1 MAATEKES
9 GRRSMIEMTGISK
22 SFNGN
27 TVLNNVEFSVK
38 KGEIHALM
46 GENGAGKST
55 LMKILTGIYTR
66 DTGEVKVKGKLVDF
80 KNPKEAEH
88 AGIAVIH
95 QELNILPDLT
105 VAENLFLGNEKTF
118 GKSGILK
125 TREMNKEAKTILAE
139 LGLHVDVKTVAR
151 ELSVGKQQIIEIAKA
166 MSSNAEV
173 IVMDEPTAALTDR
186 EILSLFETIRA
197 LQKNGVSFVY
207 ISHRME
213 EIFAL
218 CDRITILRDGNY
230 VGVKEIKETSFDEIV
245 QMMVG
250 RELGERFPE
259 RNSAI
264 GDVKLTA
271 SGLTRNG
278 HFEDISFELRKGEVL
293 GIAGLMGAG
302 RTEVVQ
308 SLFGYK
314 KLHKGE
320 ILLDGKSVKI
330 SSPLQAKK
338 LGFGY
343 VTEDRKSEGLIV
355 DFSVKDNLCLTN
367 FSKVSSN
374 GIIKAGEEKALY
386 ETMVKRLGVRTSGP
400 NQAAKSLSGG
410 NQQKV
415 VIAKWLGI
423 EPNVLILDEPTRGV
437 DVGAKKEI
445 YSIINE
451 LAERGVAILMISSEL
466 PEIIGMADR
475 VLVMHEG
482 TLTAELQKE
491 DMTQERIM
499 HYATGGNKV
508 AQV

>member
-1 MAATEKES
+1 
-9 GRRSMIEMTGISK
+9 MTGISK
-22 SFNGN
+22 SFDGN
-27 TVLNNVEFSVK
+27 SVLTNVEFSVK

-55 LMKILTGIYTR
+55 LMKILTGIYAR
-66 DTGEVKVKGKLVDF
+66 DTGEVKVRGKLVDF

-125 TREMNKEAKTILAE
+125 TKEMNKKAKVILGE
-139 LGLHVDVKTVAR
+139 LGLDVDVKTVAR

-173 IVMDEPTAALTDR
+173 IVMDEPTAALTER
-186 EILSLFETIRA
+186 EIVSLFETIRA
-197 LQKNGVSFVY
+197 LQSNGVSFVY

-213 EIFAL
+213 EIFSL

-259 RNSAI
+259 RNATI

-302 RTEVVQ
+302 RTEVAQ

-314 KLHKGE
+314 KLQKGT
-320 ILLDGKSVKI
+320 ISLNGKPVKI

-355 DFSVKDNLCLTN
+355 DFSVKDNLSLTN
-367 FSKVSSN
+367 FNKVSSN
-374 GIIKAGEEKALY
+374 GIIKANEEKVLY

-451 LAERGVAILMISSEL
+451 LAEKGVAILMISSEL

-482 TLTAELQKE
+482 TLTAELQKAE
-491 DMTQERIM
+491 MTQERIM
-499 HYATGGNKV
+499 HYATGGDKV
-508 AQV
+508 AQI

>member
-1 MAATEKES
+1 MLE
-9 GRRSMIEMTGISK
+9 
-22 SFNGN
+22 
-27 TVLNNVEFSVK
+27 L
-38 KGEIHALM
+38 
-46 GENGAGKST
+46 
-55 LMKILTGIYTR
+55 
-66 DTGEVKVKGKLVDF
+66 
-80 KNPKEAEH
+80 P
-88 AGIAVIH
+88 VIH

-125 TREMNKEAKTILAE
+125 TKEMNKKAKIILRE
-139 LGLHVDVKTVAR
+139 LGLDVDVKTVAR

-173 IVMDEPTAALTDR
+173 IVMDEPTAALTER
-186 EILSLFETIRA
+186 EIVSLFETIRA
-197 LQKNGVSFVY
+197 LQLNGVSFVY

-259 RNSAI
+259 RNATI
-264 GDVKLTA
+264 GEVKLTA

-302 RTEVVQ
+302 RTEVAQ

-314 KLHKGE
+314 KLQKGT
-320 ILLDGKSVKI
+320 ILLNGKPVKI

-343 VTEDRKSEGLIV
+343 VTEDRKLEGLIV
-355 DFSVKDNLCLTN
+355 DFSVKDNLSLTN
-367 FSKVSSN
+367 FNKVSSN
-374 GIIKAGEEKALY
+374 GIIKANEEKTLY

-410 NQQKV
+410 NQQKI

-451 LAERGVAILMISSEL
+451 LAEKGVAILMISSEL

-482 TLTAELQKE
+482 TLTAELQKDE
-491 DMTQERIM
+491 MTQERIM
-499 HYATGGNKV
+499 HYATGGDKV
-508 AQV
+508 AQI